1 LKKKKKRRRFTLQS
15 SIYIPK
21 LTRIISITQEN
32 EVNDIKT
39 FELAFKNEKD
49 LEEFDYIPGQFAELS
64 IFGKGECPIG
74 IASSPTEKGSIKFTI
89 KRMGEV
95 TQAFHASDV
104 GAIIGVRGPLGN
116 GWPVE
121 EMKGKNIVIIG
132 GGFAFST
139 LRSLVTYI
147 LDEMNR
153 ANYGKLMVIYGNRNS
168 GEVLYKEDLKQWEKR
183 DDIELVLTIDQPE
196 EGWTK
201 KVGFVA
207 PVVKE
212 VAPSPKNAVAL
223 VCGPPIMIKT
233 TIAVLEEL
241 EFKDD
246 QILNSLEMRMKC
258 GVGKC
263 GRCNIGN
270 KYVCIDGP
278 VFSLAELKK
287 LPNEY

>member
-1 LKKKKKRRRFTLQS
+1 VPNV
-15 SIYIPK
+15 YVPM
-21 LTRIISITQEN
+21 LTTVKDIISEN
-32 EVNDIKT
+32 KVNDIKT
-39 FELAFKNEKD
+39 LKLIFNKEKD
-49 LEEFDYIPGQFAELS
+49 AVNFNYIPGQFAEISL
-64 IFGKGECPIG
+64 IGKGECPIG
-74 IASSPTEKGSIKFTI
+74 IASSPTEENSIKFTI
-89 KRMGEV
+89 KKMGTV
-95 TQAFHASDV
+95 TTGFHDCEEGDV
-104 GAIIGVRGPLGN
+104 IGVRGPFGN
-116 GWPVE
+116 GWPIE
-121 EMKGKNIVIIG
+121 EMKGKNIVVIG

-139 LRSLVTYI
+139 LRSLITYI
-147 LDEMNR
+147 IDKKHR
-153 ANYGKLMVIYGNRNS
+153 KDYKKVIIIYGNRDS
-168 GEVLYKEDLKQWEKR
+168 GEVLYKEDLESWKKR
-183 DDIELVLTIDQPE
+183 DDIEVILTIDRPE
-196 EGWTK
+196 EGWTE

-212 VAPSPKNAVAL
+212 IAPSPQNAIAV

-241 EFKDD
+241 KFKDE

-258 GVGKC
+258 GIGKC